1 MFGAGVYCGTYLL
14 GTNFIYRLIFLLLCV
29 PQLLDW
35 LLRKTDEFRILE
47 AGLLTTV
54 ILVLWA
60 NGNSNGHTSFLLLP
74 QVLNWILFFF
84 LATVLT
90 ANFLRCMRNPTAGV

>member
-1 MFGAGVYCGTYLL
+1 LL

-35 LLRKTDEFRILE
+35 LLRNTDEFRILE

-60 NGNSNGHTSFLLLP
+60 NGNSNGHTSFLLFP